1 MRMTTRRPRA
11 QRAIAACASLAAALI
26 ALAAA
31 FALAAPALAESYT
44 VRPGDTLG
52 GIAARFGV
60 EVSVLLALNDAIESA
75 DQIVIGQELRL
86 PDNARER
93 TGPSAGGRTVSSVQA
108 GGSATSPAAP
118 ERYTI
123 QPGDTLWGIAHR
135 FGLSVDQIAAL
146 NPTIDP
152 AAIPVGV
159 ELRLS
164 DDSAGGSSGE
174 SAAGASSGSAGSA
187 GSAGSTSS
195 TAPSQAAVTAAASP
209 AASRSASTLGIE
221 YTVAAGDNA
230 TRIAEIHGVTLEE
243 LQEANRD
250 SLSVILV
257 GQVLRIPMPDALVPA
272 ISLDDDDQT
281 QVLTDYVVIAG
292 DNATRIAE
300 MHGTTL
306 SELLR
311 LNPNVDLNTIYVG
324 QVLKAPWVGEI
335 IRPPGTVPALP
346 ARQRTYTVVLGDT
359 FSSIAEQHGLT
370 LEQLRSHNPER
381 TSDLIHEGDRLRL
394 GGAEPTPV
402 VARDAVVEQADLVQY
417 VAADLG
423 VLPETLL
430 ANNSWLAADQWVPAG
445 TVLRIPNRDGAL
457 ITVQPGDTLQGI
469 ARYHG
474 LDIADI
480 LADPAHGVEEANE
493 IVIGQQIIIPTA
505 IPEFHWPV
513 VGTLTDPFGLCRNW
527 DCSYRHRGLD
537 LAVEMWVPINAA
549 ADGLV
554 SFVGGDPCCGLG
566 LYVTIEHPGGWETV
580 YAHLTD
586 FAVGL
591 GQLVQRGET
600 IGYNGNTGLSTGP
613 HLHFEMHHNDWYI
626 DPLIFLP

>member
-1 MRMTTRRPRA
+1 MRMTTRPPRA
-11 QRAIAACASLAAALI
+11 QRAIAFIAAALI

-31 FALAAPALAESYT
+31 FAIASPALAESYT
-44 VRPGDTLG
+44 VQSGDTLG

-75 DQIVIGQELRL
+75 DQIVIGQQLRL

-93 TGPSAGGRTVSSVQA
+93 TGPPAGGRTVSSVQA
-108 GGSATSPAAP
+108 GSATSPAAP

-135 FGLSVDQIAAL
+135 FGLSVDQISAL

-164 DDSAGGSSGE
+164 GESSGGS
-174 SAAGASSGSAGSA
+174 AAAASSGSAGST
-187 GSAGSTSS
+187 SSTSSTSS
-195 TAPSQAAVTAAASP
+195 TAPSQAAVTAAASAP
-209 AASRSASTLGIE
+209 ATGSTSTLGIE
-221 YTVAAGDNA
+221 YTVAPGDNA

-243 LQEANRD
+243 LQAANRD

-281 QVLTDYVVIAG
+281 QALTDYVVIAG

-306 SELLR
+306 DELLR

-346 ARQRTYTVVLGDT
+346 VRQRTYTVVLGDT
-359 FSSIAEQHGLT
+359 FSSIAAQHGLT

-402 VARDAVVEQADLVQY
+402 VARDAVVEHADLVQY
-417 VAADLG
+417 VAANLG

-430 ANNSWLAADQWVPAG
+430 ANNSWLAADQWISAG

-474 LDIADI
+474 LGIADI

-493 IVIGQQIIIPTA
+493 IVIGQQIIIPTS

-586 FAVGL
+586 FAVGQ

-613 HLHFEMHHNDWYI
+613 HLHFEMHHNDWYV

>member
-11 QRAIAACASLAAALI
+11 QRAIAFLAAALI

-31 FALAAPALAESYT
+31 FAIASPALAESYT
-44 VRPGDTLG
+44 VQSGDTLG
-52 GIAARFGV
+52 GIATRFGV

-75 DQIVIGQELRL
+75 DQIVIGQQLRL

-93 TGPSAGGRTVSSVQA
+93 TGPPAGGRTVSSVQA
-108 GGSATSPAAP
+108 GSATSPAAP
-118 ERYTI
+118 EWYTI

-135 FGLSVDQIAAL
+135 FGLSVDQISAL
-146 NPTIDP
+146 NPAIDP

-164 DDSAGGSSGE
+164 GESSGGS
-174 SAAGASSGSAGSA
+174 AAAASSGST

-195 TAPSQAAVTAAASP
+195 TAPSQAAVTAAASAP
-209 AASRSASTLGIE
+209 ATGSTSTLGIE

-243 LQEANRD
+243 LQAANRD

-281 QVLTDYVVIAG
+281 QALTDYVVIAG

-306 SELLR
+306 DELLR

-346 ARQRTYTVVLGDT
+346 VRQRTYTVVLGDT
-359 FSSIAEQHGLT
+359 FSSIAAQHDLT

-402 VARDAVVEQADLVQY
+402 VARDAVVEHADLVQY

-430 ANNSWLAADQWVPAG
+430 ANNSWLAADQWISAG

-493 IVIGQQIIIPTA
+493 IVIGQQIIIPTS

-554 SFVGGDPCCGLG
+554 SFAGGDPCCGLG

-586 FAVGL
+586 FAVGQ

>member
-1 MRMTTRRPRA
+1 MRMTTRPPRA
-11 QRAIAACASLAAALI
+11 QRAIAFIAAALI

-31 FALAAPALAESYT
+31 FAIASHALAESYT
-44 VRPGDTLG
+44 VQSGDTLG

-75 DQIVIGQELRL
+75 DQIVIGQQLRL

-93 TGPSAGGRTVSSVQA
+93 TGPPAGGRTVSSVQA
-108 GGSATSPAAP
+108 GSTTSPAAP

-135 FGLSVDQIAAL
+135 FGLSVDQISAL

-164 DDSAGGSSGE
+164 GESSGGS
-174 SAAGASSGSAGSA
+174 AAAASSGSSGSA
-187 GSAGSTSS
+187 DSTSS
-195 TAPSQAAVTAAASP
+195 TTPSQAAVTAAASAP
-209 AASRSASTLGIE
+209 ATGSTSTLGIE
-221 YTVAAGDNA
+221 YTVAPGDNA

-243 LQEANRD
+243 LQAANRD

-281 QVLTDYVVIAG
+281 QALTDYVVIAG

-306 SELLR
+306 DELLR

-346 ARQRTYTVVLGDT
+346 VRQRTYTVVLGDT
-359 FSSIAEQHGLT
+359 FSSIAAQHGLT

-402 VARDAVVEQADLVQY
+402 VARDAVVEHADLVQY

-430 ANNSWLAADQWVPAG
+430 ANNSWLAADQWISAG

-469 ARYHG
+469 ARYHE

-493 IVIGQQIIIPTA
+493 IVIGQQIIIPTS

-586 FAVGL
+586 FAVGQ

>member
-1 MRMTTRRPRA
+1 MIQTQPEQPMPTTTRPPRA
-11 QRAIAACASLAAALI
+11 QRTIASIAAALI

-31 FALAAPALAESYT
+31 FAIASTALAESYT
-44 VRPGDTLG
+44 VQPGDTLG

-93 TGPSAGGRTVSSVQA
+93 TGPPAGGRTVASAQA
-108 GGSATSPAAP
+108 GSATPPAAP
-118 ERYTI
+118 ERYTV

-135 FGLSVDQIAAL
+135 FGLSVEQITAL

-152 AAIPVGV
+152 AAIPVGA

-164 DDSAGGSSGE
+164 DESAGE
-174 SAAGASSGSAGSA
+174 SAAAASSGSTG
-187 GSAGSTSS
+187 S
-195 TAPSQAAVTAAASP
+195 TAPAQAAVTAAAAPS
-209 AASRSASTLGIE
+209 ASRSTSTRGIE
-221 YTVAAGDNA
+221 YTVAPGDNA
-230 TRIAEIHGVTLEE
+230 TRIAQIHGVTLEE
-243 LQEANRD
+243 LQEANKD

-306 SELLR
+306 NELIR
-311 LNPNVDLNTIYVG
+311 LNPNVNLNTIYVG
-324 QVLKAPWVGEI
+324 QVLKAPWVGEL

-346 ARQRTYTVVLGDT
+346 ARQRTHTVVRGDT
-359 FSSIAEQHGLT
+359 FSSIAEQHGMT
-370 LEQLRSHNPER
+370 LEELRSHNPER

-417 VAADLG
+417 VAANLG

-430 ANNSWLAADQWVPAG
+430 ANNSWLAADQWVSAG
-445 TVLRIPNRDGAL
+445 TVLRVPNRDGAL

-474 LDIADI
+474 IDIADI

-513 VGTLTDPFGLCRNW
+513 VGILTDPFGLCRNW
-527 DCSYRHRGLD
+527 DCSYRHRGID
-537 LAVEMWVPINAA
+537 LAVDMWVPINAA

-566 LYVTIEHPGGWETV
+566 LYVTVEHPGGWETL
-580 YAHLTD
+580 YAHLTE
-586 FAVGL
+586 FAVGQ

-613 HLHFEMHHNDWYI
+613 HLHFEMHHNNWYI
-626 DPLIFLP
+626 DPLILLP

>member
-1 MRMTTRRPRA
+1 MRMTTRPPRA
-11 QRAIAACASLAAALI
+11 QRAIAFIAAALI

-31 FALAAPALAESYT
+31 FAIASHALAESYT
-44 VRPGDTLG
+44 VQSGDTLG

-60 EVSVLLALNDAIESA
+60 EMSVLLALNDAIESA

-108 GGSATSPAAP
+108 GSATSPAAP

-135 FGLSVDQIAAL
+135 FGLSVDQISAL

-164 DDSAGGSSGE
+164 GESSGGS
-174 SAAGASSGSAGSA
+174 AAAASSGSAGST
-187 GSAGSTSS
+187 GSTSS
-195 TAPSQAAVTAAASP
+195 AGPTTPSQAAVTAGASAP
-209 AASRSASTLGIE
+209 ATGSTSTLGIE

-243 LQEANRD
+243 LQAANRD

-281 QVLTDYVVIAG
+281 QALTDYVVIAG

-306 SELLR
+306 DELLR

-346 ARQRTYTVVLGDT
+346 VRQRTYTVVLGDT
-359 FSSIAEQHGLT
+359 FSSIAAQHGLT

-402 VARDAVVEQADLVQY
+402 VARDAVVEHADLVQY

-423 VLPETLL
+423 ALPETLL
-430 ANNSWLAADQWVPAG
+430 ANNSWLAADQWISAG

-493 IVIGQQIIIPTA
+493 IVIGQQIIIPTS

-586 FAVGL
+586 FAVGQ

-613 HLHFEMHHNDWYI
+613 HLHFEMHHNDWYV

>member
-1 MRMTTRRPRA
+1 MTTRLPRA
-11 QRAIAACASLAAALI
+11 QRTIASIAAALI

-31 FALAAPALAESYT
+31 FAIASTALAESYT
-44 VRPGDTLG
+44 VQPGDTLG

-93 TGPSAGGRTVSSVQA
+93 TGPPAGGRTVASAQA
-108 GGSATSPAAP
+108 GSATRSAVP
-118 ERYTI
+118 ERYTV

-135 FGLSVDQIAAL
+135 FGLSVEQITAL

-152 AAIPVGV
+152 DAIPVGV

-164 DDSAGGSSGE
+164 DESSGA
-174 SAAGASSGSAGSA
+174 SAAASSGSAGSA
-187 GSAGSTSS
+187 SS
-195 TAPSQAAVTAAASP
+195 TTPAQAAVTAAASP
-209 AASRSASTLGIE
+209 SASRSTSTRGIE
-221 YTVAAGDNA
+221 YTVAPGDNA
-230 TRIAEIHGVTLEE
+230 TRIAQIHGVTLEE
-243 LQEANRD
+243 LQEANKD

-272 ISLDDDDQT
+272 ISLNDDDQT

-300 MHGTTL
+300 MHGATL
-306 SELLR
+306 DELIR

-324 QVLKAPWVGEI
+324 QVLKAPWVGQL

-359 FSSIAEQHGLT
+359 FSSIAEQHGMT
-370 LEQLRSHNPER
+370 LEELRSHNPER

-430 ANNSWLAADQWVPAG
+430 ANNSWLAADQWVSAG

-474 LDIADI
+474 LDIVDI

-513 VGTLTDPFGLCRNW
+513 VGILTDPFGLCRNW
-527 DCSYRHRGLD
+527 DCSYRHRGID
-537 LAVEMWVPINAA
+537 LAVDMWVPINAA

-586 FAVGL
+586 FAVWQ

-613 HLHFEMHHNDWYI
+613 HLHFEMHHNNWYV
-626 DPLIFLP
+626 DPLILLP

>member
-1 MRMTTRRPRA
+1 MRMTTRPPRA
-11 QRAIAACASLAAALI
+11 QRAIAFIAAALI

-31 FALAAPALAESYT
+31 FAIASHALAESYT
-44 VRPGDTLG
+44 VQSGDTLG
-52 GIAARFGV
+52 GIATRFGV

-75 DQIVIGQELRL
+75 DQIVIGQQLRL

-108 GGSATSPAAP
+108 GSATSPAAP

-135 FGLSVDQIAAL
+135 FGLSVDQISAL

-164 DDSAGGSSGE
+164 GESSGGS
-174 SAAGASSGSAGSA
+174 AAAASSGST

-195 TAPSQAAVTAAASP
+195 TAPSQAAVTAAASAP
-209 AASRSASTLGIE
+209 ATGSTSTLGIE
-221 YTVAAGDNA
+221 YTVTPGDNA

-243 LQEANRD
+243 LQAANRD

-281 QVLTDYVVIAG
+281 QALTDYVVIAG

-306 SELLR
+306 DELLR

-346 ARQRTYTVVLGDT
+346 VRQRTYTVVLGDT
-359 FSSIAEQHGLT
+359 FSSIAAQHGLT

-402 VARDAVVEQADLVQY
+402 VARDAVVEHADLVQY

-430 ANNSWLAADQWVPAG
+430 ANNSWLAADQWISAG

-493 IVIGQQIIIPTA
+493 IVIGQQIIIPTS

-586 FAVGL
+586 FAVGQ